1 MMIFGLFILLVALSI
16 SGVAAYYSIIGLT
29 AIFAAAVIPIIIMGA
44 VLEVGKI
51 VTTVWLHQYWSFAR
65 SWMKTYLSLA
75 VIILMFITSMGIF
88 GFLSKAHIEQTSAS
102 EESKSQLV
110 RIESEI
116 ERYEVIIDRT
126 ETKINQAENSVSN
139 KDDEIQAKIDK
150 EQERINGAYTR
161 QQPAIDEQN
170 AIINKELARVNE
182 AYTRVQPAIDEQ
194 NEIIVKE
201 EQKLKDL
208 VKTQEEELAD
218 IKEKLKAAETWQ
230 SEGKIKELQALI
242 GVTADGKFGY
252 GSRTALK
259 KFKET
264 LETQKQKLVLQISYI
279 QSQNQTN
286 ETITSAREEIKR
298 LRGLA
303 EAEVTNTAENPVIIA
318 AREEIKRLR
327 GLAEDEINNANE
339 LISRLRDQLGQD
351 TGEDVTALVDGYY
364 DKIKESNTQ
373 IDILIDEKFEIEK
386 EFRQLEAEV
395 GPIKYIAE
403 FVYGDNPDQSV
414 LDQAVRWVIIII
426 VVVFDPLAI
435 MLVLAGVQTI
445 GWARQSKGL
454 KPFEPRIPTPPK
466 PQNSKELRKLEKREK
481 ELEMK
486 IQEHTDLLLKLE
498 AELDKSIANENM
510 TKEELDKLQ
519 TAYDDLGNDK
529 NELEKELSELQKK
542 RMKLAS

>member
-1 MMIFGLFILLVALSI
+1 MLFGILTLLVALTI
-16 SGVAAYYSIIGLT
+16 SGVAIYYSVAGLV
-29 AIFAAAVIPIIIMGA
+29 AIFAAASIPIIIMGGA
-44 VLEVGKI
+44 LEIGKL
-51 VTTVWLHQYWSFAR
+51 VAAVWLHKYWDRAAWWLR
-65 SWMKTYLSLA
+65 VYLSVA
-75 VIILMFITSMGIF
+75 VLVLMFITSMGIF
-88 GFLSKAHIEQTSAS
+88 GFLSKAHIEQTAAAN
-102 EESKSQLV
+102 EQVATLERFDAEIGREQEIITRANE
-110 RIESEI
+110 RIA
-116 ERYEVIIDRT
+116 
-126 ETKINQAENSVSN
+126 KAEADADKEDVG
-139 KDDEIQAKIDK
+139 IQAKIDK
-150 EQERINGAYTR
+150 EQERIDGAYDR
-161 QQPAIDEQN
+161 QQPAINEQN
-170 AIINKELARVNE
+170 EIINKELARVNE
-182 AYTRVQPAIDEQ
+182 AYNRVQPAIDEQ
-194 NEIIVKE
+194 NKIIEKE

-264 LETQKQKLVLQISYI
+264 LETRKQKLVLQISYI

-286 ETITSAREEIKR
+286 ETITLAREEIKR

-303 EAEVTNTAENPVIIA
+303 EAEVTNTADNPVIIA

-327 GLAEDEINNANE
+327 GLAEDEIKNANE
-339 LISRLRDQLGQD
+339 LITKLRNQLGQD
-351 TGEDVTALVDGYY
+351 TGEDIEELVDEYY
-364 DKIKESNTQ
+364 AKIKEANTQ
-373 IDILIDEKFEIEK
+373 IDVLIDEKFEIEK

-414 LDQAVRWVIIII
+414 LEQAVRWVIIII

-466 PQNSKELRKLEKREK
+466 PQNSKELKKLEKREK

>member
-1 MMIFGLFILLVALSI
+1 M
-16 SGVAAYYSIIGLT
+16 
-29 AIFAAAVIPIIIMGA
+29 
-44 VLEVGKI
+44 E
-51 VTTVWLHQYWSFAR
+51 
-65 SWMKTYLSLA
+65 
-75 VIILMFITSMGIF
+75 
-88 GFLSKAHIEQTSAS
+88 
-102 EESKSQLV
+102 
-110 RIESEI
+110 
-116 ERYEVIIDRT
+116 
-126 ETKINQAENSVSN
+126 
-139 KDDEIQAKIDK
+139 
-150 EQERINGAYTR
+150 
-161 QQPAIDEQN
+161 
-170 AIINKELARVNE
+170 
-182 AYTRVQPAIDEQ
+182 
-194 NEIIVKE
+194 
-201 EQKLKDL
+201 
-208 VKTQEEELAD
+208 
-218 IKEKLKAAETWQ
+218 

-264 LETQKQKLVLQISYI
+264 LETRKQKLVLQISYI

-286 ETITSAREEIKR
+286 ETITLAREEIKR

-303 EAEVTNTAENPVIIA
+303 EAEVTNTADNPVIIA

-327 GLAEDEINNANE
+327 GLAEDEIKNANE
-339 LISRLRDQLGQD
+339 LITKLRNQLGQD
-351 TGEDVTALVDGYY
+351 TGEDIEELVDEYY
-364 DKIKESNTQ
+364 AKIKEANTQ

-414 LDQAVRWVIIII
+414 LEQAVRWVIIII

-466 PQNSKELRKLEKREK
+466 PQNSKELKKLEKREK